1 MAANYWLSSQNR
13 HWRFSRQQLETIRL
27 ETESETR
34 FSRPELG
41 DPRHLRIY
49 FHGLIQSLGRH
60 LSVRQQALAT
70 SEIYLARFYVR
81 TSVQETNPYLIIAT
95 CVYVA
100 CKMEE
105 CPQHIR
111 SVVSEAK
118 SLWPDFITH
127 DPTKLAECEFYLIEE
142 LDSYLIVHHPYRS
155 LIQLSKALGAS
166 GVNVG
171 LSSDEM
177 QTAWSVINDSYI
189 TDLPLLYPPHVIAL
203 TAIYMSVVLRPPPVA
218 AQAERSK
225 TRLQKIMDWF
235 AGCGIDLE
243 AVVDCAQEMISLYD
257 MWESYSEKT
266 CRELIARVVSGRR
279 G

>member
-1 MAANYWLSSQNR
+1 MAANYWLSSQNA
-13 HWRFSRQQLETIRL
+13 HWRFSRQQLENIRL

-34 FSRPELG
+34 FSHSDLG

-49 FHGLIQSLGRH
+49 FHSLIQALGRH

-95 CVYVA
+95 CVYLA

-142 LDSYLIVHHPYRS
+142 LDSFLIVHHPYRS
-155 LIQLSKALGAS
+155 LIQISNALGAS
-166 GVNVG
+166 GVNLG

-177 QTAWSVINDSYI
+177 QAAWSVINDSYI
-189 TDLPLLYPPHVIAL
+189 TDLPLLYPPNVIAL

-225 TRLQKIMDWF
+225 TRLQKIMEWF

-257 MWESYSEKT
+257 VWESYSEKT
-266 CRELIARVVSGRR
+266 CRELIAQVISGRR
-279 G
+279 V